1 MIAAAVLLIMM
12 DDNVDAVWSDVSDSD
27 VTWLKGGGVEGEL
40 MITMVVMQ
48 IITTMTDDD
57 ENGDI
62 ADYDVVC

>member
-1 MIAAAVLLIMM
+1 
-12 DDNVDAVWSDVSDSD
+12 
-27 VTWLKGGGVEGEL
+27 